1 MADPNEDEERRL
13 ASGRG
18 VTGPRPATDP
28 DPIERAAMEDRKLD
42 DPEAS
47 ASENEEANLAQ
58 GDPLSGN
65 PPSG

>member
-1 MADPNEDEERRL
+1 MAEPSEDEERRL

-18 VTGPRPATDP
+18 AKEPRPATDP
-28 DPIERAAMEDRKLD
+28 DPIERAAIEDRKLD